1 MPMAMA
7 LTSTISNLFDPVNF
21 FGPVFDKELRVSSR
35 RRRNYFVRSAYIL
48 LLCIFILSIW
58 FSITG
63 IRSSGSVVYMVSRLS
78 SAGRQII
85 TAIAWFQF
93 VAAQLIAI
101 VMLSSS
107 VSDEIHTGTLSV
119 LMTTPISSFQ
129 IVIGK
134 LLSKLLQLVIL
145 LAISLPLLAI
155 VRILGGVP
163 WDYVISTVCITL
175 TATFLAGALSFLL
188 SMTYRHAYM
197 VILVTMVVY
206 MVFFGALPGLFNM
219 LAVKGIFLFD
229 RQATQ
234 SLLAMTNPFVAFS
247 ASNARF
253 IQSGVPSFFSWPLH
267 CLLMLTVTSVFIAV
281 AVWRVRKA
289 ATARTFSPT
298 AKLQTAGKLE
308 RMLARIFYK
317 SGFQTLDKSIVA
329 VTGPPVFWKE
339 MRKGF
344 VGRRKG
350 EVVIFILLI
359 AFFLSIAV
367 LQLLS
372 SGRNSFRPPR
382 YFMSAF
388 YIVVMIRMAV
398 SSAGSIAGEKEARTW
413 PVLLTT
419 PLENKEIVRGKA
431 IAAFRRNIPLLLL
444 YIILISIWFI
454 KMAGIKS
461 ILVIILYLLLPTATS
476 VMFVIGAG
484 LYFGVRMK
492 TSTLAI
498 AATVGSYI
506 TLSYFVF
513 GMLLNPL
520 RTIFFSGIYRT
531 VPYSTIIFQLL
542 NAALSI
548 IPALALGGIGIF
560 LKRRAVRQLRHNIF

>member
-1 MPMAMA
+1 
-7 LTSTISNLFDPVNF
+7 
-21 FGPVFDKELRVSSR
+21 
-35 RRRNYFVRSAYIL
+35 
-48 LLCIFILSIW
+48 
-58 FSITG
+58 
-63 IRSSGSVVYMVSRLS
+63 
-78 SAGRQII
+78 
-85 TAIAWFQF
+85 
-93 VAAQLIAI
+93 
-101 VMLSSS
+101 MLSSS

-229 RQATQ
+229 KQATQ
-234 SLLAMTNPFVAFS
+234 SLLAMTNPFVAFA

-267 CLLMLTVTSVFIAV
+267 CLLMLAVASVFIAV
-281 AVWRVRKA
+281 AVCRVRKA

-298 AKLQTAGKLE
+298 AKQQSAGKLE
-308 RMLARIFYK
+308 RMLTRIFYK
-317 SGFQTLDKSIVA
+317 SGFQALDKSIVT

-359 AFFLSIAV
+359 AVFLSIAV

-372 SGRNSFRPPR
+372 SGRNSFLPR

-431 IAAFRRNIPLLLL
+431 IAAFRRNFPLLLL
-444 YIILISIWFI
+444 YIILISISYI

-461 ILVIILYLLLPTATS
+461 ILVIILYLLLPIATS
-476 VMFVIGAG
+476 VLFVIGAG

-506 TLSYFVF
+506 TLSYFVL

-520 RTIFFSGIYRT
+520 RIIFFSGIYRAAPNYPFI
-531 VPYSTIIFQLL
+531 VQLL
-542 NAALSI
+542 TVALSI
-548 IPALALGGIGIF
+548 IPTLALGGIGIF